1 VVKDQAAGRGSRRG
15 ISLEALTR
23 TAFHFGKNLSNYKST
38 FFILFISRYILHEP
52 FIGNTGPS
60 LGALSV
66 YTKVIE
72 ADGNVIKKPIWKL
85 YNHQGPEWRYA
96 QALIQEEK
104 AFTVM
109 QLLVKSH

>member
-1 VVKDQAAGRGSRRG
+1 
-15 ISLEALTR
+15 
-23 TAFHFGKNLSNYKST
+23 
-38 FFILFISRYILHEP
+38 LHEP

-109 QLLVKSH
+109 QLLDKSR

>member
-1 VVKDQAAGRGSRRG
+1 M
-15 ISLEALTR
+15 
-23 TAFHFGKNLSNYKST
+23 
-38 FFILFISRYILHEP
+38 HEP

-109 QLLVKSH
+109 QPLVKFVNQRAYNYELNCADFL